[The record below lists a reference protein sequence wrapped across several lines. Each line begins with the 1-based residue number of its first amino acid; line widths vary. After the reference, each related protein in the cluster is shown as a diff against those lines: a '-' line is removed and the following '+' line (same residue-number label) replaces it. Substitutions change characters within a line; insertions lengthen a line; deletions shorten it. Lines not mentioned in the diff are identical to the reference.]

1 MLHDEVRQARIDAG
15 LSVMQVAELAGV
27 PRKRIYELERGANV
41 TLETLRRIV
50 AVIPGLTHVTL
61 GGMQMAASNVN
72 EDEIR
77 RAALDLFDVAK
88 RLMLAVGPPSPNAS
102 AAQAKAAE
110 TPHTAV
116 GAVRFKPG
124 TVSERETAER
134 LEREVRSGKHKR
146 RPKDQA

>member
-61 GGMQMAASNVN
+61 GGMRMAASNVN

-88 RLMLAVGPPSPNAS
+88 RLMLAVGPPSRNAS
-102 AAQAKAAE
+102 

-146 RPKDQA
+146 RRKDQA